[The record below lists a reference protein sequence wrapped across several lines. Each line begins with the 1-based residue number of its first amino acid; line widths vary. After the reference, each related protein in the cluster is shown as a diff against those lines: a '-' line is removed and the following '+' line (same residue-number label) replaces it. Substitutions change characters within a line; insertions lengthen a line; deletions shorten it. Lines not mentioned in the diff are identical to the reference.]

1 VGMELVRSA
10 EYNNADM
17 VVIATHGMT
26 GWRKFAFGSVAEI
39 VVKQASC
46 PVLLLRANPAAHAGS
61 DSRSASVASS

>member
-1 VGMELVRSA
+1 
-10 EYNNADM
+10 M

-46 PVLLLRANPAAHAGS
+46 PVLLLRANPAAHADS
-61 DSRSASVASS
+61 DGKSVSAASS